1 VTPAGA
7 RIDCER
13 RRCGASVR
21 GVAPRPA
28 AGVARIRDGGV
39 VRGENQVANRRVV
52 VLPGDD
58 EAPQTVYAAL
68 EVIRALGTAIEFVEF
83 PPGEQWIRGETDKAA
98 RAAIDTSD
106 STLFG
111 STSGKTT
118 SINYLRWGKQT
129 FANVRPCRYMPG
141 FKSPLARPDGI
152 DYVIVRE
159 NLEDLYLMLEG
170 PLETLAPLHLYSRI
184 LRAELDTSELG
195 IFAIKVITEK
205 KSRQIARFACELARK
220 RKAQGYPGKLTCTS
234 KYNMLRESDGFFRQ
248 IVEETAAGYP
258 DITYEQFIVD
268 DFARRIVQSSH
279 SLDVVVMPNLYGD
292 ILSDAAAGTIGGLGL
307 APSGCYGD
315 GYAYFESVHGTAP
328 DIKGMGVINP
338 TATML
343 SAVMMLEYLGF
354 VEESRRFEN
363 AIRRVYGDGRTLT
376 VDQGGTAKT
385 AEFTRA
391 VIANL

>member
-1 VTPAGA
+1 
-7 RIDCER
+7 
-13 RRCGASVR
+13 
-21 GVAPRPA
+21 VAKKK
-28 AGVARIRDGGV
+28 
-39 VRGENQVANRRVV
+39 VV

-68 EVIRALGTAIEFVEF
+68 AVIRALGPEIEFVEF
-83 PPGEQWIRGETDKAA
+83 PTGEHWVRGETDKAA
-98 RAAIDTSD
+98 RAAIDASD

-118 SINYLRWGKQT
+118 AINYLRWGKQT
-129 FANVRPCRYMPG
+129 FANVRPCRFMPG
-141 FKSPLARPDGI
+141 FKSPLAKPEGI

-159 NLEDLYLMLEG
+159 NLEDLYLGLEG
-170 PLETLAPLHLYSRI
+170 PLEALAPLHLHSRI
-184 LRAELDTSELG
+184 LRAELDTSERG
-195 IFAIKVITEK
+195 KYAVKVITERK
-205 KSRQIARFACELARK
+205 TRQVARFACELARK
-220 RKAQGYPGKLTCTS
+220 RKAQGHPGKLTCTS

-258 DITYEQFIVD
+258 DIKYEQFIVD

-315 GYAYFESVHGTAP
+315 DYAYFESVHGTAP
-328 DIKGMGVINP
+328 DILGQGIINP

-343 SAVMMLEYLGF
+343 SAAMMLEYLGF
-354 VEESRRFEN
+354 NDESGRFEN
-363 AIRRVYGDGRTLT
+363 AIRKVYGAGKTLT
-376 VDQGGTAKT
+376 IDQGGTGKT
-385 AEFTRA
+385 ADFTAA